1 MKKAYVKQKD
11 KRAISILKRPYIAAT
26 IIGAS
31 LCAVVL
37 SMSVPQE
44 KPDFETEKLTA
55 PTETVV
61 PTPEVATPKTEE
73 VTVPEQTPVKPSEP
87 VAEQEEALSVGLF
100 SGNKEIRMIKPTEGA
115 IIKAYSEGKP
125 VKSKTMGD
133 WRVHNGIDIAAEQGS
148 EIAAPADG
156 KIIRAEMN
164 PLMGYTVSVDHGN
177 NTVSTLYN
185 LAQEERVTVGQT
197 VKAGDII
204 GTAGNTAKTE
214 MLEDAHVHVE
224 VTKDGEYVNPESL
237 WK

>member
-26 IIGAS
+26 VIGAS

-37 SMSVPQE
+37 SLSVPQE
-44 KPDFETEKLTA
+44 EPELEAEKLTA
-55 PTETVV
+55 PVASQT
-61 PTPEVATPKTEE
+61 PAPEVETPKTEE
-73 VTVPEQTPVKPSEP
+73 LTVPEQTTVKTQEP
-87 VAEQEEALSVGLF
+87 TVEQEETLSVGLF
-100 SGNKEIRMIKPTEGA
+100 SGEKEIRMRKPAEGTVT
-115 IIKAYSEGKP
+115 KAYSEGKP

-133 WRVHNGIDIAAEQGS
+133 WRVHNGVDIAAEQGS

-156 KIIRAEMN
+156 KILRAEMDS
-164 PLMGYTVSVDHGN
+164 LTGYTVSIDHGN
-177 NTVSTLYN
+177 KTVSILYN
-185 LAQEERVTVGQT
+185 LSQEDRVKAGQD